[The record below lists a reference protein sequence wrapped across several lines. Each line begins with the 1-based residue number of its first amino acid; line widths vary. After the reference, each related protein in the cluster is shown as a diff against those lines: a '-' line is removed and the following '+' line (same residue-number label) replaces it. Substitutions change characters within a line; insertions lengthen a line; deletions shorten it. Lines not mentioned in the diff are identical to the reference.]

1 MIGVND
7 IASEVFILADTP
19 ALVNFALRDSNIMRL
34 SMWSV
39 TRVVAPE
46 FRNLLPLSN
55 SMARA

>member
-7 IASEVFILADTP
+7 IASEVFILADTQ

-39 TRVVAPE
+39 MRVVAPE